1 VIGCFGRRRINMFH
15 FSIRGTLCPVV
26 VELFF
31 LLIDNIFFF
40 GMHEDLL
47 LPMTEVRYEKR

>member
-1 VIGCFGRRRINMFH
+1 MFH